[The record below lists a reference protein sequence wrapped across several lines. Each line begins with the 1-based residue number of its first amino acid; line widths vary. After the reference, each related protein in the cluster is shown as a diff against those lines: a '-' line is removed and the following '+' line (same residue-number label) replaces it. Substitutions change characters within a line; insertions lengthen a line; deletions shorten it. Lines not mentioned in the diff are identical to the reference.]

1 MKFNVGCDLGYR
13 SAGPCTLILNV
24 QAARLQRQQIL
35 SETLNVTP
43 SDPVHSVEMPDTA
56 NRYLRI
62 QAGVGDIAIHYEAEV
77 ALDVYASDPDSVDE
91 IPVAEL
97 PFELMTHLAP
107 SRYCPSD
114 LLSRWPTREFAD
126 FATGHA
132 RVTAICNWIY
142 ERIEYVRGTSTTLTT
157 AQDTLVERAG
167 VCRDFAHLGIS
178 FCRALNIPA
187 RFVSAYAWGLEPPDF
202 HAVFEAYLG
211 GRWYLF
217 DPTRQAALDGLVR
230 IGVGRDAGE
239 VSFATVFGDVELA
252 YMSVYIRPENGDTSA
267 AIRTVRA
274 ISTSP
279 A

>member
-1 MKFNVGCDLGYR
+1 MQFIVGCDLGYR
-13 SAGPCTLILNV
+13 SNGPCTLILNI
-24 QAARLQRQQIL
+24 QAARLPRQRIL
-35 SETLNVTP
+35 RETLELSPEGPLQPHVMAD
-43 SDPVHSVEMPDTA
+43 SA
-56 NRYLRI
+56 NRFIRLET
-62 QAGVGDIAIHYEAEV
+62 GPGDIAIRYGAEV
-77 ALDVYASDPDSVDE
+77 ELDVFSADPGSVAE
-91 IPVAEL
+91 IPIAEL
-97 PFELMTHLAP
+97 PFDLLRHVYP

-114 LLSRWPTREFAD
+114 LLSRWPAREFAD

-142 ERIEYVRGTSTTLTT
+142 EHIEYLRGSSDTLTT
-157 AQDTLVERAG
+157 ARDTLVERAG
-167 VCRDFAHLGIS
+167 VCRDFAHLGIA

-230 IGVGRDAGE
+230 IGVGRDAAE
-239 VSFATVFGDVELA
+239 VSFATVFGDVA
-252 YMSVYIRPENGDTSA
+252 PTTMAVHIRPRGEDIA
-267 AIRTVRA
+267 ADMRTTRA
-274 ISTSP
+274 ISISS

>member
-1 MKFNVGCDLGYR
+1 MKFTVGCDLGYR
-13 SAGPCTLILNV
+13 SSGPCTIILNV
-24 QAARLQRQQIL
+24 QAARIAQQHIGR
-35 SETLNVTP
+35 ETLDITP
-43 SDPVHSVEMPDTA
+43 KVPVQPFEMLDTA
-56 NRYLRI
+56 NRYLRFE
-62 QAGVGDIAIHYEAEV
+62 AGSGDIAIRYDADVE
-77 ALDVYASDPDSVDE
+77 LDVYAVDPTSVSE
-91 IPVAEL
+91 IPVADL
-97 PFELMTHLAP
+97 PFELLSSLYP

-114 LLSRWPTREFAD
+114 LLNRWPSREFAH
-126 FATGHA
+126 FSTGHA

-142 ERIEYVRGTSTTLTT
+142 EHIEYMAGSSDTLTT

-167 VCRDFAHLGIS
+167 VCRDFAHLGIA

-202 HAVFEAYLG
+202 HAVFEAYLD

-239 VSFATVFGDVELA
+239 VSFATVFGDVVPTE
-252 YMSVYIRPENGDTSA
+252 MSVYIRREHGDPSA
-267 AIRTVRA
+267 DDRTIHA
-274 ISTSP
+274 ISTSS

>member
-1 MKFNVGCDLGYR
+1 MKFTVGCDLGYR
-13 SAGPCTLILNV
+13 SNGPCTIILNV
-24 QAARLQRQQIL
+24 QAARLPQQHIVR
-35 SETLNVTP
+35 ETLDITP
-43 SDPVHSVEMPDTA
+43 TVPIQSFEMPDTA
-56 NRYLRI
+56 NRYLRL
-62 QAGVGDIAIHYEAEV
+62 QAGPGDIAIRYGADVE
-77 ALDVYASDPDSVDE
+77 LDVYAVDPASVSE
-91 IPVAEL
+91 IPIADL
-97 PFELMTHLAP
+97 PFELLTHLYP

-114 LLSRWPTREFAD
+114 LLNRWPSREFAH
-126 FATGHA
+126 FSTGHA

-142 ERIEYVRGTSTTLTT
+142 EHIEYMVGSSDTLTT

-167 VCRDFAHLGIS
+167 VCRDFAHLGIA

-239 VSFATVFGDVELA
+239 VSFATVFGDVQPTE
-252 YMSVYIRPENGDTSA
+252 MSVHIRREHGDASVDF
-267 AIRTVRA
+267 RTTHA
-274 ISTSP
+274 ISTSSV
-279 A
+279 